1 MWQES
6 VLPQAEVTKNQV
18 SWRHLPWVAFEYYT
32 SSMGCLPLC
41 GLAPVWILLRFESR
55 HGVVRVRIRCNDDV
69 IEWRINNM
77 HVYIHVMWW
86 YLFEGSG
93 GSSYLD
99 DGEERDTG
107 CGGAGDAPTKC
118 VCPRWILVTII
129 LERTVLSK
137 TENHDKLKTTEKR
150 IPNFQSWCTLKK
162 YRVTRMKRGPT
173 YFQQTFQYGPILVP
187 NIDRISSANLHQI
200 YPTFT
205 VWQRIKKHLPLS
217 TDLSTPYNHDT
228 ATVSKNTA
236 NRIEYPA
243 AYRSKS
249 WTMKT
254 PPYEKTYSI
263 QNTNLRRR
271 KGGGSCKPLCSSP
284 VRLESKMRRGFQQR
298 FRDFS
303 WST

>member
-1 MWQES
+1 
-6 VLPQAEVTKNQV
+6 
-18 SWRHLPWVAFEYYT
+18 
-32 SSMGCLPLC
+32 MGCLPLC

-137 TENHDKLKTTEKR
+137 TENHDKLKKREANSKLSILIYFKEVQGYQNEKR
-150 IPNFQSWCTLKK
+150 PDIFPANFPIRTNSRSQHRSNILRKSASNISVNYSRLKK
-162 YRVTRMKRGPT
+162 
-173 YFQQTFQYGPILVP
+173 FATF
-187 NIDRISSANLHQI
+187 D
-200 YPTFT
+200 
-205 VWQRIKKHLPLS
+205 
-217 TDLSTPYNHDT
+217 
-228 ATVSKNTA
+228 
-236 NRIEYPA
+236 
-243 AYRSKS
+243 
-249 WTMKT
+249 
-254 PPYEKTYSI
+254 
-263 QNTNLRRR
+263 
-271 KGGGSCKPLCSSP
+271 
-284 VRLESKMRRGFQQR
+284 
-298 FRDFS
+298 
-303 WST
+303 